1 MQFMSSHDLCGSDKF
16 WGSFWARM
24 MKIKAFWLVEICKL
38 ALYSAHAFNVTFYGW
53 WQQGS
58 VCRKE
63 ISGGTRPVHPKIVA
77 ESSILCCAGLCLGY
91 YGDTLRVVS
100 RVGKWRKGH
109 PLFGVLLVF

>member
-1 MQFMSSHDLCGSDKF
+1 MI
-16 WGSFWARM
+16 
-24 MKIKAFWLVEICKL
+24 KIKAFWLVEICKL
-38 ALYSAHAFNVTFYGW
+38 ALYSTHAFNVTFYGW